1 MSISSLKTRKIIT
14 IQRPWLWLMSLFGIV
29 LLFAALVWMAF
40 ESGRVAAGYDGAE
53 AAEIIDDMN
62 QQIQQMQLKND
73 AIVQHNAMLERNIKI
88 DEDAGRHIVVTYNE
102 AQSEV
107 QELKKELEFYKS
119 IITPEETKR
128 SVSIHG
134 IQVDEREDGGFEYKI
149 TISQKGR
156 NDNKVSGK
164 LKLAVT
170 GKKFDKPETLTL
182 DEISDDKTK
191 DKRFGFKYFQT
202 FEGVMVFPDGFWPEF
217 LQIEVK
223 PKLSSI
229 ESIVEQFTWAELTA
243 GEMQNVGQ

>member
-14 IQRPWLWLMSLFGIV
+14 IQRPWLWLISLFSV
-29 LLFAALVWMAF
+29 FLLFAVLVWMAF
-40 ESGRVAAGYDGAE
+40 ESGRVAAGYDRAE
-53 AAEIIDDMN
+53 ATEIIDDMH

-119 IITPEETKR
+119 IITPDETKR

-134 IQVDEREDGGFEYKI
+134 IQVDEREGGGFTYKI

-156 NDNKVSGK
+156 NDKKVSGK
-164 LKLAVT
+164 MKLAVT
-170 GKKFDKPETLTL
+170 GKKLGEVETLTL
-182 DEISDDKTK
+182 NEISDEKSK
-191 DKRFGFKYFQT
+191 EQGFGFKYFQT
-202 FEGVMVFPDGFWPEF
+202 FEGVMEFPEGFWPEF
-217 LQIEVK
+217 LQVQVK
-223 PKLSSI
+223 PSLRSI
-229 ESIVEQFTWAELTA
+229 ESIDEQFTWAELTA
-243 GEMQNVGQ
+243 GEMQYVGQ